1 MNLIKLSKLSINV
14 LWEMIYFQ
22 IAWRFVNNVY
32 FLKKMEHEVLN
43 VTDPNGSILRELEL
57 LLNLKKD
64 EQEDADVN

>member
-22 IAWRFVNNVY
+22 IVWRFVNNVY
-32 FLKKMEHEVLN
+32 SLKKMAFEARNVMDLNELIQKEHL
-43 VTDPNGSILRELEL
+43 L

-64 EQEDADVN
+64 EQEDVDVN

>member
-22 IAWRFVNNVY
+22 IAWRFVSNVY
-32 FLKKMEHEVLN
+32 FLKKTEHEVLN
-43 VTDPNGSILRELEL
+43 VMDPNGSILRELEL

-64 EQEDADVN
+64 EQEDVDVN